1 MRVYLRNTKYLIA
14 QTSTL
19 EQEIDKFRIKKSK
32 AECCQRF
39 GSESDF
45 RKEWLTHDRKFIAY
59 QRVSESVVIFSE
71 GYFFHTD
78 LSRIQKY
85 NYYYCMSHLM
95 MFDRYQYSSAQGF
108 YFYCYVS
115 MRMCLKEVEI
125 RSLEVFFSKLLLFFG
140 SWCEW
145 RFTVSILPGGGI
157 DNFRVNSFNYC

>member
-19 EQEIDKFRIKKSK
+19 EQEIGKFRIKKSK

-39 GSESDF
+39 GNESDF
-45 RKEWLTHDRKFIAY
+45 RKEWLTHDREFIAY

-95 MFDRYQYSSAQGF
+95 MFGRYQYSSAQGF

-115 MRMCLKEVEI
+115 ENVSKRSWDKDSWSFFLQAVAILWKLVWMEI
-125 RSLEVFFSKLLLFFG
+125 YCKN
-140 SWCEW
+140 
-145 RFTVSILPGGGI
+145 FTGRG
-157 DNFRVNSFNYC
+157 DR